1 MNSIKI
7 LHCAD
12 IHIGA
17 AENFLGSNANKRRF
31 ETLFTFERIIECAK
45 KSDVRLF
52 LIAGDL
58 FDSNKIEDVF
68 VERVFSAI
76 ESAKDVEFVF
86 CAGNHDPLDST
97 SPFVTRTLPRNLHVL
112 KTEEDCVTFDALS
125 TRVYGRSFKEV
136 YMRGQP
142 YFPLIPPKDDYVNI
156 MCIHGELRADLGSD
170 YNSITPGFIKSS
182 GMDYIALGH
191 VHKRTGIARV
201 GKSFCAYCGCPE
213 GQGFDELDEKGVYI
227 GEVSKENCA
236 LDFVPVSNRLHI
248 CETVDVSSVTHSSEI
263 AGLIINTLMQ
273 KYGEDYGRNLYKI
286 ILTGQLDE
294 EIEVSVDEICGRVA
308 NEVFFV
314 KIKDKTE
321 IKIDL
326 QALSNETSLKGVFV
340 KNMLE
345 AIENAP
351 EDKKSTFKYAL
362 QLGLRAFRSEVA
374 YNED

>member
-17 AENFLGSNANKRRF
+17 AETFLGSSANKRRF
-31 ETLFTFERIIECAK
+31 ETLITFEKIVDVAK
-45 KSDVRLF
+45 QNSVSLV

-68 VERVFSAI
+68 IERVFSAI
-76 ESAKDVEFVF
+76 ESADNIQFVF
-86 CAGNHDPLDST
+86 CAGNHDPLDAS
-97 SPFVTRTLPRNLHVL
+97 SPFTTKTLPTNLHIL
-112 KTEEDCVTFDALS
+112 ATTDDCITFDELN

-136 YMRGQP
+136 YMRGTP
-142 YFPLIPPKDDYVNI
+142 FFSIIPPKDDYINL

-170 YNSITPGFIKSS
+170 YNSITDGFIKNS

-191 VHKRTGIARV
+191 VHKRSQVARI
-201 GKSFCAYCGCPE
+201 GKTYCAYCGCPE
-213 GQGFDELDEKGVYI
+213 GQGFDELDLKGVYV
-227 GEVSKENCA
+227 GEVSKQDCK

-248 CETVDVSSVTHSSEI
+248 CETVNVSGAESSAQI
-263 AGLIINTLMQ
+263 AEFILKALIE
-273 KYGEDYGRNLYKI
+273 KYGEDYGKNLYKI
-286 ILTGQLDE
+286 VLVGELDE
-294 EIEVSVDEICGRVA
+294 SVQISSDEICARLA

-314 KIKDKTE
+314 KVKDKTE
-321 IKIDL
+321 LKIDYEEL
-326 QALSNETSLKGVFV
+326 ANESSLKGVFV

-345 AIENAP
+345 AIENA
-351 EDKKSTFKYAL
+351 DDDQKSVYKYAL